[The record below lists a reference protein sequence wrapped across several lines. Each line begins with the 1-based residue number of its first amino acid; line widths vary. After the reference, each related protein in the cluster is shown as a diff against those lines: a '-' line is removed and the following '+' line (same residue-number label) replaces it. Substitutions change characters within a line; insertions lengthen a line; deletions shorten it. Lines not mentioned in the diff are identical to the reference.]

1 MLCCVEMYSANFFV
15 VQIYK
20 LCKYFLFWRQIPIEA
35 DNLLYGNIVVVQI
48 YLLCLYCCC
57 ANICFYWRQIPIE
70 ADALLCAPRNLFV
83 QTPLT
88 RHRHTP
94 FHIRQPFQ
102 NIQHAVERSVCSRFL
117 LNPSPIVVCLVTHY
131 SLLNQC

>member
-1 MLCCVEMYSANFFV
+1 MQIFSYSGARYPLKQMTCCVEIFCCANIFV
-15 VQIYK
+15 VQIY
-20 LCKYFLFWRQIPIEA
+20 F
-35 DNLLYGNIVVVQI
+35 
-48 YLLCLYCCC
+48 LCLYCCC

-83 QTPLT
+83 QSPLT

-102 NIQHAVERSVCSRFL
+102 NIQHAVERSDLFQIFIGSKSDR
-117 LNPSPIVVCLVTHY
+117 CLPCY
-131 SLLNQC
+131 SLLTPKSVLAN